1 MRRLVL
7 FALLVLVMIRQAT
20 AFAWRRLT
28 ASGVVAARRIGG
40 RSVGVAVGS
49 SFLLG
54 GPRSRRWSSSSS
66 RSSNDVATDAEAT
79 VENEEDAASYSGHGS
94 AKKPKPKLRAIRQHV
109 NPLSSLYQAPV
120 DLPEGWV
127 EAAYAQPG
135 LPFHIDIGSARGR
148 FCVDMALQFPQMNFL
163 GLEIRRPCVEEA
175 FKKKEKYGVGG
186 NLHYL
191 ALNANVDLNR
201 VVADVQKHS
210 EIVRCKCWL

>member
-7 FALLVLVMIRQAT
+7 LVLLVVVMNRQVA
-20 AFAWRRLT
+20 AFAWKKLT
-28 ASGVVAARRIGG
+28 ASGAA
-40 RSVGVAVGS
+40 AGS
-49 SFLLG
+49 FPLG
-54 GPRSRRWSSSSS
+54 SPGSRRWSSSSS
-66 RSSNDVATDAEAT
+66 SNSNDAATDAVASGEH
-79 VENEEDAASYSGHGS
+79 EEDTTSSSSRGG
-94 AKKPKPKLRAIRQHV
+94 AKKPKLRAIRQHV

-210 EIVRCKCWL
+210 KIARCKCHHWWKR